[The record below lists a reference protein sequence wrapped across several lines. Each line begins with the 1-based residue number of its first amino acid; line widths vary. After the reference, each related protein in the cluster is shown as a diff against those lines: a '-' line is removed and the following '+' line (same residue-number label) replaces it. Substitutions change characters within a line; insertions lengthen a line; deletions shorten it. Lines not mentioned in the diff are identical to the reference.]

1 MYLPRK
7 QLFNRVAFEQ
17 QLVTNPP
24 SISPYKNALEHGKA
38 FLKEHYLKGGWA
50 ADLASTHAWLADELI
65 LLAWQQHLYL
75 LPSKANI
82 SLIAVGGYGRSEL
95 HPYSDIDLLI
105 LLGGNQYKVVQ
116 EFVEAMV
123 RFLWDIGMEV
133 GQSMRSIKDC
143 VKEAKQDVTVM
154 TNLLESRAI
163 IDEGNLL
170 KDLDA
175 KLRNG
180 HVWVPTKF
188 FEAKME
194 EQSQRHAHYNETAYN
209 LEPNLKEGPGGLRD
223 LHMIGWVFNRR
234 YGIRNFAELNEQHF
248 INDDEYRALMRSR
261 NVLWKMRNGLH
272 FLNGRHEDRLLF
284 DYQRALAT
292 EYGYKDEQ
300 SRLAVEQLMQ
310 RYYRT
315 VKEISFQNGLLL
327 ELYRAN
333 AVKEKRKQ
341 PTITKL
347 NRRFQITNGSLEVCN
362 KNVFKKTP
370 FALLEVFYLMQQHS
384 DIKDISPDTS
394 RLIRANIGEINRSF
408 RKDLANQSLFMEIL
422 RHKNGQTHAMRR
434 MNSYGVLGAY
444 IPAFGTIVG
453 QMQHDLFHVYTV
465 DAHTLMVL
473 RNIRRFALEKD
484 AEEFPQAIR
493 IMKSLVKPERLYIGA
508 LFHDIAK
515 GRGGDHSELGQ
526 QDTLDF
532 CARHGLSEYD
542 GKIAAWLVR
551 HHLLMSFIAQRRDI
565 SDPEVI
571 RQFAETMGDQEHLDN
586 LYLLT
591 LADIRGTSPKVWNGW
606 KGQLLLDLYHVTTRA
621 LRSGVG
627 QPIELEKR
635 VESAQ
640 SSALEFVDQKAL
652 PLEAVNQFWG
662 SMQGDYFTRYAPEYL
677 AWHVLTI
684 AKRTAGDMP
693 IVAVRH
699 HDQLEANIF
708 LIYAPDTQDLF
719 VNVSRSFE
727 RCNLNIVD
735 ARLHSSSD
743 GFALH
748 SFVALTEDTK
758 NTSDERYLK
767 RIQFRLREAI
777 KHPEQNP
784 ISCVT
789 PRSLKQ
795 FTIEPEVIFTQNNA
809 DYTTMELVARDHPGL
824 LHKVAICL
832 LEHKMKMIN
841 ARIATFGERAE
852 DVFFITDHNGRA
864 ISAEKQLNQLAA
876 AMCAGIKRKRRRSSS
891 NKKIKG

>member
-7 QLFNRVAFEQ
+7 QLFNRLAFEH
-17 QLVTNPP
+17 QLGTNPLT
-24 SISPYKNALEHGKA
+24 ISPYKKALEHGKL
-38 FLKEHYLKGGWA
+38 FLKDHHLKGGWA
-50 ADLASTHAWLADELI
+50 ADLASNHAWLADELI
-65 LLAWQQHLYL
+65 LFAWQQHLYL

-82 SLIAVGGYGRSEL
+82 SLIAVGGYGRGEL

-105 LLGGNQYKVVQ
+105 LLGGNHYKIAQ
-116 EFVEAMV
+116 EFIESVI

-133 GQSMRSIKDC
+133 GQSVRSIKDC

-154 TNLLESRAI
+154 TNLLETRAI
-163 IDEGNLL
+163 VDDGNLL
-170 KDLDA
+170 KELDD

-180 HVWVPTKF
+180 RVWMPSAF

-194 EQSQRHAHYNETAYN
+194 EQKQRHAHYNETAYN

-223 LHMIGWVFNRR
+223 LHMIAWVFNRR
-234 YGIRNFAELNEQHF
+234 YGIRSLTELNEQKF
-248 INDDEYRALMRSR
+248 INDDEHRTLIRSR

-272 FLNGRHEDRLLF
+272 FLNGRREDRLLF
-284 DYQRALAT
+284 DYQRALAQ
-292 EYGYKDEQ
+292 EYGYKDEH

-327 ELYRAN
+327 ELYRTNEA
-333 AVKEKRKQ
+333 KEKRKK
-341 PTITKL
+341 PTIIKL

-362 KNVFKKTP
+362 NNVFNKTP

-384 DIKDISPDTS
+384 DIKDISPDTA

-422 RHKNGQTHAMRR
+422 RYKNGQTHAMRR

-473 RNIRRFALEKD
+473 RNIRRFALGQD

-542 GKIAAWLVR
+542 GKLAAWLVR

-606 KGQLLLDLYHVTTRA
+606 KGQLLLDLYHLTTRA

-627 QPIELEKR
+627 KPIELEKR
-635 VESAQ
+635 LESAK
-640 SSALEFVDQKAL
+640 SSALEFVDQKAI
-652 PLEAVNQFWG
+652 PLKSINRFWD

-677 AWHVLTI
+677 AWHVMTI
-684 AKRTAGDMP
+684 AGKDSQDMP

-699 HDQLEANIF
+699 HEQLEANIF

-719 VNVSRSFE
+719 VNVSSGFE

-735 ARLHSSSD
+735 ARLHSSAR
-743 GFALH
+743 GYALH
-748 SFVALTEDTK
+748 SFVALTGDTV
-758 NTSDERYLK
+758 NTSNAEYLK
-767 RIQFRLREAI
+767 RIQTRLRDAI
-777 KHPEQNP
+777 THPERNP
-784 ISCVT
+784 ISRT
-789 PRSLKQ
+789 TSRALKH
-795 FTIEPEVIFTQNNA
+795 FTIEPQVIFTQSNA
-809 DYTTMELVARDHPGL
+809 NYTTMEVVARDQPGL

-832 LEHKMKMIN
+832 LEHKITMIN

-852 DVFFITDHNGRA
+852 DVFFITDHNGHA
-864 ISAEKQLNQLAA
+864 ISDENRLKKLAK
-876 AMCAGIKRKRRRSSS
+876 AMCAGIKRKRRRSGSS
-891 NKKIKG
+891 KKIKG